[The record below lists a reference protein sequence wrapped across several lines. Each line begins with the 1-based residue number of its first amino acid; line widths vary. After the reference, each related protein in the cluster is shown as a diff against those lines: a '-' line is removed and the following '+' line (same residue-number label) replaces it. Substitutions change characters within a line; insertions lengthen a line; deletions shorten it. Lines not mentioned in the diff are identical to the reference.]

1 MNEIEF
7 HNLMETAWQ
16 RPLAADE
23 LARVERWC
31 QLHPER
37 RKEVE
42 LDLAASSALHGLPEV
57 EVPSNFMARVWSEVD
72 RSEAL
77 ASTPE
82 IKVRSRATGWN
93 LASLLRA
100 SFPRFAAA
108 TLIVVGG
115 GTLGWQ
121 GYRSN
126 QRTEVAAGVTQ
137 VMQASSIPDPEMLQV
152 FDTLQVM
159 VETPT
164 AVDVDLLAALQ

>member
-1 MNEIEF
+1 MNESEF
-7 HNLMETAWQ
+7 HNLMETAWR
-16 RPLAADE
+16 RPLAVDE

-31 QLHPER
+31 QLHPDR

-42 LDLAASSALHGLPEV
+42 LDLAASAALHGLPEV
-57 EVPSNFMARVWSEVD
+57 EVPSNFMARVWSEVE
-72 RSEAL
+72 RSEGL
-77 ASTPE
+77 APSDA
-82 IKVRSRATGWN
+82 VRLRAKGWN
-93 LASLLRA
+93 WAALLRL
-100 SFPRFAAA
+100 SLPRFAAA
-108 TLIVVGG
+108 TLILVGS

-126 QRTEVAAGVTQ
+126 QRTQVAAGVTQ

-164 AVDVDLLAALQ
+164 AVDLDLLAALQ

>member
-1 MNEIEF
+1 MNETEF
-7 HNLMETAWQ
+7 HNLMETAWR

-42 LDLAASSALHGLPEV
+42 LDLGVAAALHGLPDV
-57 EVPSNFMARVWSEVD
+57 EVPSNFMAQVWNEVE

-77 ASTPE
+77 ASPQE
-82 IKVRSRATGWN
+82 ESPRARGWN
-93 LASLLRA
+93 GSVLFGLSL
-100 SFPRFAAA
+100 PRFAAA
-108 TLIVVGG
+108 ALLIVGAAG
-115 GTLGWQ
+115 LGWQ
-121 GYRSN
+121 GHRSS
-126 QRTEVAAGVTQ
+126 QRTEVAAGVAQ